1 MILAG
6 LRRLAKTVEQEARK
20 MPITA
25 SILEHDVLGPL
36 FKKVLLEGRQ
46 EGVREGMLTILSRM
60 ITKRFGALPGWA
72 IVKLAAMPVSE
83 LEVLNERLLDAAS
96 VEELLR

>member
-1 MILAG
+1 
-6 LRRLAKTVEQEARK
+6 
-20 MPITA
+20 MPITIG
-25 SILEHDVLGPL
+25 ILEHDVLGPV
-36 FKKVLLEGRQ
+36 FTKGRQ

-60 ITKRFGALPGWA
+60 VTKRFGALPGWA

-83 LEVLNERLLDAAS
+83 LEEVNERMLDAPS